1 MYGNILHKKGSVQT
15 EQEFCV
21 NMPKRKMN
29 PRRIPLAKSAINK
42 DTIVEEAMKDDMYH
56 GWLLVA
62 TALVDLEFARPEEI
76 QSICDQVNLFA
87 KKDAAKDAMD
97 RADKLMG
104 IGSKPRLNI
113 DRVTSPVELM
123 KFKKKVKRIALHTSL
138 AVICLGLES
147 LGKYSGEDLHR
158 IFLSADLTQAEIDAG
173 TESYDE
179 LERQL
184 LNQMV
189 TIELDSEM

>member
-1 MYGNILHKKGSVQT
+1 
-15 EQEFCV
+15 
-21 NMPKRKMN
+21 MPKRKMN

-62 TALVDLEFARPEEI
+62 TALVDLEFAKPEEI
-76 QSICDQVNLFA
+76 QSICDLVNLFA
-87 KKDAAKDAMD
+87 KKEASKDAMD

-104 IGSKPRLNI
+104 IGPKPRLNF

-138 AVICLGLES
+138 AVICLGLENI
-147 LGKYSGEDLHR
+147 GKYSNEDLHR

-179 LERQL
+179 LERRL
-184 LNQMV
+184 LNRMV
-189 TIELDSEM
+189 SIELDSEI

>member
-1 MYGNILHKKGSVQT
+1 
-15 EQEFCV
+15 
-21 NMPKRKMN
+21 MPKRKIN

-62 TALVDLEFARPEEI
+62 TALVDLEFAKPEEI
-76 QSICDQVNLFA
+76 QSICDLVNLFA
-87 KKDAAKDAMD
+87 KKEAGKDAMD
-97 RADKLMG
+97 RADMLMG
-104 IGSKPRLNI
+104 IGPKPRLNF

-147 LGKYSGEDLHR
+147 LGKYSSEDLHR

-179 LERQL
+179 LERRL